1 MNETAPISGAARG
14 PATRPARLFMKQA
27 IMLRVLWSLMPVAL
41 VGVYFFGWRV
51 LGVVGVCFAA
61 GLGTEYITSRQRG
74 QPISMAC
81 FVTCML
87 YALSLPPTVPMWIAA
102 VGVIVGVLFGKEVFG
117 GFGRNF
123 ANPAIVGRVFVY
135 VCFPVELT
143 GRFVPVFRGFPG
155 GFGQWSMARFLAG
168 ARELPAYLAG
178 KGIAAADAI
187 TAATPM
193 WAKRDFQ
200 HVTSTW
206 QLLVG
211 DVGGTFTDPATGD
224 AKVLAAGCIGE
235 VCAIVLILA
244 GAYLLITKT
253 ANWRLTL
260 ATLAGAAAVTG
271 LLHYILGIGAVL
283 PMEQAFF
290 AGSLLYGAIFMVTD
304 PVSAPK
310 QRLAMYAYGAFIGAM
325 IVLLRWKGQFADAVG
340 FAILL
345 GNLVGPLLDMGA
357 KAVKARPRGGSA

>member
-1 MNETAPISGAARG
+1 MVPGVASGASIWD
-14 PATRPARLFMKQA
+14 M
-27 IMLRVLWSLMPVAL
+27 
-41 VGVYFFGWRV
+41 
-51 LGVVGVCFAA
+51 
-61 GLGTEYITSRQRG
+61 
-74 QPISMAC
+74 
-81 FVTCML
+81 
-87 YALSLPPTVPMWIAA
+87 
-102 VGVIVGVLFGKEVFG
+102 LFGT
-117 GFGRNF
+117 
-123 ANPAIVGRVFVY
+123 I
-135 VCFPVELT
+135 
-143 GRFVPVFRGFPG
+143 
-155 GFGQWSMARFLAG
+155 
-168 ARELPAYLAG
+168 
-178 KGIAAADAI
+178 
-187 TAATPM
+187 
-193 WAKRDFQ
+193 
-200 HVTSTW
+200 
-206 QLLVG
+206 
-211 DVGGTFTDPATGD
+211 GGTFSVAGQPG
-224 AKVLAAGCIGE
+224 VRILSAGCIGE